1 MARKEKKNY
10 TLLPQGELEPL
21 NGRKP
26 EDDDKWS
33 PRWWYFPC
41 VVALIFLVAFTITVE
56 KKNHNKNDVQ
66 LPPSDQKACPQF
78 PALEALSAE
87 RKNFEAEMT
96 EELTSDGFF
105 KASTKRMQGAIQIA
119 TESFDDMGP
128 VGEDKR
134 WEVFIGLQEYLKK
147 TFPLV

>member
-21 NGRKP
+21 NGRKL

-78 PALEALSAE
+78 
-87 RKNFEAEMT
+87 
-96 EELTSDGFF
+96 
-105 KASTKRMQGAIQIA
+105 RM
-119 TESFDDMGP
+119 
-128 VGEDKR
+128 
-134 WEVFIGLQEYLKK
+134 Y
-147 TFPLV
+147 